1 MHPDLN
7 RGISTLSVHTYK
19 NACKKLTRHQEFER
33 VYRFR
38 WAARLRLQSRSEPF
52 LPRPGRF
59 SSGIGELAM
68 PSGAFRKLALPY
80 QRVTDDGLR
89 IVKMRLPFKRVA
101 GAVAGVPCA
110 GFTAD
115 TSSSGHDL
123 SHRA

>member
-1 MHPDLN
+1 MS
-7 RGISTLSVHTYK
+7 I
-19 NACKKLTRHQEFER
+19 R
-33 VYRFR
+33 VPLG
-38 WAARLRLQSRSEPF
+38 ARLRPQRAF
-52 LPRPGRF
+52 LPRPERF

-101 GAVAGVPCA
+101 GAVAGIPCA